1 MTDAFKTSLV
11 NEAWRRVYVANRERI
26 SAEWFQREQL
36 PMRHEDVRRA
46 LRRYN
51 RAIRA
56 TGLGLEFAGVGAT
69 RL

>member
-1 MTDAFKTSLV
+1 MTAAFKTSLV
-11 NEAWRRVYVANRERI
+11 DEAWRRVCVTNRERV
-26 SAEWFQREQL
+26 SAEWFEREQL
-36 PMRHEDVRRA
+36 PIRHEAVRRA

-56 TGLGLEFAGVGAT
+56 TGLGLEFAGVGAS